1 MNTIKPYSDEHMI
14 YSENSGRYVLTQK
27 AILDRFGINLLE
39 EAKKDAY
46 PEISVNAILDTVST
60 HVYNFIY
67 DHSVHNDFQRACID
81 HLESA
86 RSLVY
91 EAMLKQFIYVKA
103 VGDLSKS
110 TDPTR
115 RALWFDSSAE
125 KILMRVLPETGRSL
139 LYCGV

>member
-14 YSENSGRYVLTQK
+14 YSENSGRYVLTMK
-27 AILDRFGINLLE
+27 AIQDRFGTNLLE
-39 EAKKDAY
+39 QAKNDAY
-46 PEISVNAILDTVST
+46 AEISINEILDTVST

-67 DHSVHNDFQRACID
+67 DHSIYNDFQRACID

-91 EAMLKQFIYVKA
+91 EAMLKQYVHVKA
-103 VGDLSKS
+103 DGDLTQS
-110 TDPTR
+110 TDPVKR
-115 RALWFDSSAE
+115 EMWFDISAE

>member
-14 YSENSGRYVLTQK
+14 YSENSGRYVLTMK
-27 AILDRFGINLLE
+27 AIQDRFGTNLLE
-39 EAKKDAY
+39 QAKNDAY
-46 PEISVNAILDTVST
+46 AEISINEILDTVST

-67 DHSVHNDFQRACID
+67 DHSIHNDFQRACID

-91 EAMLKQFIYVKA
+91 EAMLKQYVHVKA
-103 VGDLSKS
+103 DGDLTQS
-110 TDPTR
+110 TDPVKR
-115 RALWFDSSAE
+115 EMWFDISAE